1 MIACMNNRSMASR
14 AVLAVALVTVVVA
27 SSIPTTSFAA
37 PGGTPKPWLDVKGE
51 PLPFQG
57 HAEIQKAL
65 ESATMLHRTTIDRPG
80 LEGLEMLL
88 LEAEGA
94 QFYAMFRAKSD
105 TSVLELAAYEI
116 DRMLGLDHVPPV
128 VARSIE
134 GVEGVL
140 QIWRQHA
147 GTEIEV
153 AEAGQLIPASPRRFR
168 QQRQAMYLF
177 DSLIANPGRS
187 EANTLIDTG
196 WHLWFIDHSGAFKAT
211 TKILHEV
218 ELTKCDEDVWRRF
231 KDLDRDELEERMA
244 PYLDEKQRAKL
255 AKRHRALVK
264 HFQRMIDAFGEDV
277 VLY

>member
-1 MIACMNNRSMASR
+1 MIACMNNPNMALR
-14 AVLAVALVTVVVA
+14 AIPAAAMVFVVLASA
-27 SSIPTTSFAA
+27 IPTTLYAA
-37 PGGTPKPWLDVKGE
+37 PGGTLEPWLDITGE
-51 PLPFQG
+51 PLPFQE

-65 ESATMLHRTTIDRPG
+65 ESATMLNRTTIDRPG

-94 QFYAMFRAKSD
+94 QFYAVFRAKSD
-105 TSVLELAAYEI
+105 TSALELAAYEI

-134 GVEGVL
+134 GAEGVL
-140 QIWRQHA
+140 QIWRQRA

-153 AEAGQLIPASPRRFR
+153 AEAGQLIPANPRDFR

-196 WHLWFIDHSGAFKAT
+196 WHLWFIDHSDAFEST
-211 TKILHEV
+211 TKILYEV
-218 ELTKCDEDVWRRF
+218 ELTKCEENLWLRF
-231 KDLDRDELEERMA
+231 KAMDRDELEARMA
-244 PYLDEKQRAKL
+244 PFLDEKQQAKL
-255 AKRHRALVK
+255 VKRHRALVK
-264 HFQRMIDAFGEDV
+264 HFQRMIDTFGEDV